1 MGIPGVSPFGI
12 LDLQAGMEH
21 AYRAESTG
29 GRIATFMSQLQ
40 LTSLLFYP
48 RKAFEYVEIFNICIK
63 FHS

>member
-1 MGIPGVSPFGI
+1 MGISGVSPFGI

-40 LTSLLFYP
+40 LTSLLL
-48 RKAFEYVEIFNICIK
+48 
-63 FHS
+63 